1 MITLFGQHAVTDY
14 DAWLSAAKANLS
26 DSDRNAQWGIVGTS
40 KAYRTVDGS
49 AVVVVKKFNDLD
61 HAQKYANMMQSAES
75 HAMMEKIGAKL
86 PLTVWITEEA

>member
-26 DSDRNAQWGIVGTS
+26 NSDRNAQNGIVGTS

-49 AVVVVKKFNDLD
+49 GVVVVHKFNDLD
-61 HAQKYANMMQSAES
+61 AAQKYANMMQSAES
-75 HAMMEKIGAKL
+75 YAMLEQVGGKL
-86 PLTVWITEEA
+86 PLTIWITEEV